1 MADVPDLP
9 LPPVVGAVAPPVACA
24 VPVPEPPVS
33 GLPVLALLVLELVVL
48 ELVVLE
54 LVAAPPW
61 AGALWPLLFEPPPL
75 SLPAGAVLAPAPGL
89 DPAPELAECRPRLRE
104 ALDLPLPALSSWEL
118 ESSAVPPLAD

>member
-1 MADVPDLP
+1 LADVPDLP

>member
-1 MADVPDLP
+1 
-9 LPPVVGAVAPPVACA
+9 
-24 VPVPEPPVS
+24 
-33 GLPVLALLVLELVVL
+33 LPVLALLVLELVVL

>member
-1 MADVPDLP
+1 LADVPDLP

-33 GLPVLALLVLELVVL
+33 GLPVLALLVL